1 MQQTRNKLVTKE
13 EEGGMHIINKN
24 AGNNVLANLQDFRT
38 KGILYDVVL
47 KIEDQ
52 MIFAHRSILAISSEY
67 FRAMFVDHF
76 KEHHTLEV
84 TLESVS
90 AESAASL
97 VDYMYTGQLNVT
109 KEGVQYLIV
118 VADQWQMTDVKD
130 LCAKFMEQQ
139 LEPANCL
146 GYKGEDVVLEA
157 VMRWVNHSYDSR
169 IDNLTKTA
177 TSVLKEVVESQLKMP
192 KQQRST
198 QAMIVV
204 IGGFLQ
210 PRTGPKNPRLQG
222 VEKIDP
228 RSNSWSSLADFPM
241 KSSGAVALN
250 LRGHLFCLAY
260 EPVENR
266 RGATLVTETRIFEF
280 DLVKNQWLDA
290 RSNFSDQVLTCIDEC
305 LQASGAVTVC
315 EETSVIY
322 TVSGTEV
329 CRIPFTE
336 LDGNIFCKQ
345 VHYLP
350 KPAEYMSPSHCMHSA
365 IVVNQNLYVLG
376 GGDKAQRSDTVPSN
390 IVIMFDPSEGVW
402 TRKNGMIEQRLKMD
416 VATINGQIYA
426 SGGFNIHR
434 LNTVECYNPQTDMWL
449 RVQHMNW
456 GRSHHKMLALN
467 GRLWAIGGKSYS
479 SGNQAPRDVLNS
491 CEVYDPDQNKWT
503 EGPSM
508 RHARCNF
515 AATVL

>member
-1 MQQTRNKLVTKE
+1 
-13 EEGGMHIINKN
+13 
-24 AGNNVLANLQDFRT
+24 
-38 KGILYDVVL
+38 
-47 KIEDQ
+47 
-52 MIFAHRSILAISSEY
+52 
-67 FRAMFVDHF
+67 
-76 KEHHTLEV
+76 
-84 TLESVS
+84 
-90 AESAASL
+90 
-97 VDYMYTGQLNVT
+97 
-109 KEGVQYLIV
+109 
-118 VADQWQMTDVKD
+118 
-130 LCAKFMEQQ
+130 
-139 LEPANCL
+139 
-146 GYKGEDVVLEA
+146 
-157 VMRWVNHSYDSR
+157 
-169 IDNLTKTA
+169 
-177 TSVLKEVVESQLKMP
+177 MP